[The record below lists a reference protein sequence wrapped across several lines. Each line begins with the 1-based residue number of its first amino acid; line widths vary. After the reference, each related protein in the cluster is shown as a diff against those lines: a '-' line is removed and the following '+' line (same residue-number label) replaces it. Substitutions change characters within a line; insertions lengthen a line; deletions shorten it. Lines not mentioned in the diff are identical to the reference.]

1 MTATSQIGSD
11 ARAWAAE
18 NLRGFYMCPVT
29 PLTADFELDEDGL
42 RHNIEAFVDMG
53 CTGLVVGGFIAEGWN
68 MTPAEWQRYHEVVA
82 DATAGRVPL
91 FTIIVDPSAYQAIEK
106 MRFVESLGYVGAEV
120 MNPSVQLRS
129 DNDVVSFFDYVAP
142 ATSLALVLYRTPISG
157 FVYSHDVVVR
167 IAEHNPNI
175 VGIKNG
181 TVNWSDSITL
191 RRRIGDQLV
200 ISEPQ
205 ERYWAY
211 DAALFGGRVLFGE
224 LSLLLYGKLRTQLLE
239 YSDRAL
245 AGDLEGAL
253 PAAAKL
259 DPVRQIW
266 DDVLVRRI
274 AATGSYTA
282 GMPYLKAWFEMLGLR
297 AGPVRPPVTPRLS
310 GTEREQLE
318 QKLTAAGVI

>member
-1 MTATSQIGSD
+1 MGCRES
-11 ARAWAAE
+11 W
-18 NLRGFYMCPVT
+18 GFYMCPVT

-42 RHNIEAFVDMG
+42 RHNIDAFVEMG

-68 MTPAEWQRYHEVVA
+68 MTLAEWQRYHEVVA
-82 DATAGRVPL
+82 DATAGRIPL

-106 MRFVESLGYVGAEV
+106 MRYVESLGYVGAEV
-120 MNPSVQLRS
+120 MNPSVQLKT
-129 DNDVVSFFDYVAP
+129 DDQVVSFFDYVAP

-157 FVYSHDVVVR
+157 FVYSHDAVAR
-167 IAEHNPNI
+167 IAEQPNV

-181 TVNWSDSITL
+181 TLSWADSIAL
-191 RRRIGDQLV
+191 RRRVGDRLA
-200 ISEPQ
+200 ISEPI

-224 LSLLLYGKLRTQLLE
+224 LSLLLYGKWRTQLRE
-239 YSDRAL
+239 YTDRAL

-274 AATGSYTA
+274 AATGSYA
-282 GMPYLKAWFEMLGLR
+282 AAMPYIKAWFEMVGLR

-310 GTEREQLE
+310 GAEREQLE